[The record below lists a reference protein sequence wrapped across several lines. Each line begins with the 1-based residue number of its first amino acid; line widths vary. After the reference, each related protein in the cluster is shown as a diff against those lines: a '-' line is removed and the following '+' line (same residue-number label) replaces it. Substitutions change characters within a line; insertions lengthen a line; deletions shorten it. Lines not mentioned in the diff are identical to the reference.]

1 AAGRLPQ
8 PAGREPDCAIG
19 PKALAAVLARE
30 GCARR
35 GGRRLNQV
43 QCTALPEGTRRRRPG
58 FSMDALHDAA
68 LEGLIAML
76 GWVVDEIEGWEAE
89 KWSSGSREPRT
100 LGGSA
105 EV

>member
-1 AAGRLPQ
+1 
-8 PAGREPDCAIG
+8 
-19 PKALAAVLARE
+19 
-30 GCARR
+30 
-35 GGRRLNQV
+35 
-43 QCTALPEGTRRRRPG
+43 
-58 FSMDALHDAA
+58 MDALHDAA